1 MIKRESKFGR
11 TAAEALD
18 EWKQMEGSC
27 ESDNK
32 GYKGCKRLWI
42 RDKEFV
48 DISTTVGRRTQA
60 VEENVRMKNPRAADV
75 DAMRVWVGKS
85 MNEGTQHE
93 FFKGVSTLHEQEIS
107 KKAAA
112 AEEMAKLKA
121 ESGEPEELMEPEDTP
136 RKTKGIDLDAS
147 DAEEEDE
154 VPAMDP
160 KLTKA
165 KMAFLTYLGNQF
177 RGKADEMKTKL
188 GQAQK
193 ALDLARENPVQN
205 RSVTTDV
212 IARASYI
219 SNLDVRVVMAKAWL
233 SEVPPPPAPTKAAM
247 LLNLPW
253 ASVEKERGVWGSG
266 GGQGA

>member
-1 MIKRESKFGR
+1 
-11 TAAEALD
+11 
-18 EWKQMEGSC
+18 
-27 ESDNK
+27 
-32 GYKGCKRLWI
+32 
-42 RDKEFV
+42 
-48 DISTTVGRRTQA
+48 
-60 VEENVRMKNPRAADV
+60 
-75 DAMRVWVGKS
+75 
-85 MNEGTQHE
+85 
-93 FFKGVSTLHEQEIS
+93 
-107 KKAAA
+107 
-112 AEEMAKLKA
+112 MAKLKA

-136 RKTKGIDLDAS
+136 RKTKPIDLEAS

-177 RGKADEMKTKL
+177 TGKLDEMKAKL
-188 GQAQK
+188 GQAK
-193 ALDLARENPVQN
+193 AALDLARESPVQN

-219 SNLDVRVVMAKAWL
+219 TNLECRIAFANAWMGEL
-233 SEVPPPPAPTKAAM
+233 PPAPPRAAM
-247 LLNLPW
+247 LMNETW